1 MRSATK
7 KKAQEEEAAKAAESA
22 EMQAALEQ
30 AEAELAAERAKGQLG
45 EVGGD
50 DGDDEEGED
59 EDGEEEEDEAGDS
72 AEGQGAEDT
81 RDLPPG
87 STEEPYRKSKSKR
100 KRAPVEPNW
109 EEMEQDEYYERA
121 KEWLQKED
129 SDPRKQGS
137 QRWSTRHM
145 EVLIG
150 VISGMD
156 PRPLVKED
164 WDKVAVLYNKQM
176 DKDAKDYAKDK
187 TKPHP
192 GRQRTGE
199 SIYQKWMAKPPS
211 TPTVVTGNPGHRNNP
226 LHHRQWQVWCD
237 YAKLKGEMNSGAGG
251 ASGGFQ
257 PSAAGSAGLARLAVQ
272 KAMHAA
278 QARSTSKKDSSSSA
292 AAAALHAAGAGA
304 GAGAGSSAGTGLGA
318 GAGGG
323 HAQGASSSSSSAGA
337 ADAQQRAL
345 ETLRATSTFPLPAG
359 APRSPFTLTAYR
371 ALELDP
377 GRRKGGPSAQ
387 RNQPKPK
394 ARVDDISKLLAAALE
409 EPVPPPRR
417 AVDVEQEYSTIR
429 TARQTQFEQD
439 VRNLK
444 LDHEMGEIT
453 AVEMRTKYA
462 SIKAALDTDFLRID
476 GRRQEA
482 LRELE
487 PAPPASASG
496 AAKRARQEEE
506 EEEEADKEEGAK

>member
-1 MRSATK
+1 LRSATK

-45 EVGGD
+45 EEVGGD

-59 EDGEEEEDEAGDS
+59 EDGEEEEDEAEDGP
-72 AEGQGAEDT
+72 EGQGAEDT

-87 STEEPYRKSKSKR
+87 STEEPYRKPKSKR

-109 EEMEQDEYYERA
+109 EEMEQDEYNEMA
-121 KEWLQKED
+121 NMWLQKED

-192 GRQRTGE
+192 GRQRTGD

-211 TPTVVTGNPGHRNNP
+211 TPTVVTGNPVGHRNNP
-226 LHHRQWQVWCD
+226 LHHRQWQVWFD

-257 PSAAGSAGLARLAVQ
+257 PSAAGSAGLARLAAH
-272 KAMHAA
+272 KAVHAS

-304 GAGAGSSAGTGLGA
+304 GAGAGSSAGAGLGA

-323 HAQGASSSSSSAGA
+323 PAQGASSSSSSAAA
-337 ADAQQRAL
+337 ADAQRRAL
-345 ETLRATSTFPLPAG
+345 ESLRATSTFPLPAG
-359 APRSPFTLTAYR
+359 APRSPFTLTAYL
-371 ALELDP
+371 AQELDP
-377 GRRKGGPSAQ
+377 GRRKGGPPAQ
-387 RNQPKPK
+387 RNQPRAK
-394 ARVDDISKLLAAALE
+394 ARVDDIGKLLAAALE

-417 AVDVEQEYSTIR
+417 AVDVEQDFSAIR

-482 LRELE
+482 LKELA

-496 AAKRARQEEE
+496 AAKRAREEE
-506 EEEEADKEEGAK
+506 EEEEGAK